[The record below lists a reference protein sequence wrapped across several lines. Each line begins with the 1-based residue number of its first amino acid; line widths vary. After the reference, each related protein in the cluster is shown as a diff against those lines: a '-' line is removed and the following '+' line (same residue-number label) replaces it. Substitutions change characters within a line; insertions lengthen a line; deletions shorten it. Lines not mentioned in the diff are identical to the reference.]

1 MFLKTLKPTKVP
13 GKNLKQLRKQLISEL
28 NLGPRINSVHSLWG
42 EITDLTF
49 FKALNDELKVVAL
62 ICKRVEHFMKCHKIC
77 LESTL

>member
-42 EITDLTF
+42 EITDFHF
-49 FKALNDELKVVAL
+49 FKALNDELREL
-62 ICKRVEHFMKCHKIC
+62 FFQSFILTPYKRH
-77 LESTL
+77 

>member
-42 EITDLTF
+42 ENYRLH
-49 FKALNDELKVVAL
+49 LVLVHRLKQLQVQTGTGYRG
-62 ICKRVEHFMKCHKIC
+62 KRGSLM
-77 LESTL
+77 